1 MKVTAFKD
9 IYTKRD
15 GHYLSVGKALA
26 RIKEGRSKDKIEAI
40 RCTLD
45 AEIQNE
51 MKKHLPCICFS
62 GMFSERFDNCLT
74 AHSGFICCDVDE
86 VPSEE
91 IDALKTTLYGLSFVY
106 AVWLSPRGNGLK
118 FLVRIA
124 KPEKHRQHF
133 QALTE
138 EMSDISG
145 NWDASSINESRV
157 CFESYDPDI
166 LIKDLDDVKPY
177 TKTLTTE
184 KVVEREFADSDVTFK
199 KLLTWMSNKGR
210 AFAQGERNNF
220 LFRLAG
226 ACCRFGINEENCFYY
241 FESNFISGQRDFTKR
256 ECKVVIQSAY
266 RINASKFASATF
278 DKDVLV
284 DKVSRGEVDIDV
296 PEHIFDENIK
306 PIDVIFAEDI
316 QEDILR
322 LYNKGYEQVDSLGVE
337 QIDTY
342 FKMKRGELTLLSG
355 IGNTGKSQIEKWMLL
370 MHAVLYGRKFAIY
383 APEDNPAAE
392 FYNDYIEI
400 LLGSNC
406 VYDPAF
412 PSSVRPPIEI
422 YLKAR
427 DFINEHFIFIHPER
441 SSPTP
446 EYIRERF
453 LELIIKKRVDGCIVD
468 PWNQLTNNYDLF
480 GGRDDKYL
488 EVQLAEFSRFAQR
501 NDVFLMIIAH
511 PKGMK
516 KVGDDYPCPD
526 IFDLAGGAMWN
537 NKCHNILIYHRPTNS
552 SDPTNPACEFHSKKI
567 KKQKVVGKRG
577 SSEFIFDI
585 RTRRFVFDGKD
596 PMDEAI
602 KKMNMDW
609 ALWRTVP
616 LQPIDSR
623 KAKSIM
629 SGTQSNAI
637 PF

>member
-15 GHYLSVGKALA
+15 GYFMSIGKALA
-26 RIKEGRSKDKIEAI
+26 RIREGKSKDKVEAI

-45 AEIQNE
+45 ESLQNE

-62 GMFSERFDNCLT
+62 GLFSERFDNCLVE
-74 AHSGFICCDVDE
+74 HSGFICCDVDK
-86 VPSEE
+86 VPAEE
-91 IDALKTTLYGLSFVY
+91 MDGLRQSLFGLSYVY
-106 AVWLSPRGNGLK
+106 SVWVSPRGSGLK
-118 FLVRIA
+118 FLVKIGNPA
-124 KPEKHRQHF
+124 KHRQHF
-133 QALTE
+133 QALSE
-138 EMSDISG
+138 EMEGIQGD
-145 NWDASSINESRV
+145 WDASSINESRV

-166 LIKDLDDVKPY
+166 LIKEISEVKPY
-177 TKTLTTE
+177 TKTLSTE
-184 KVVEREFADSDVTFK
+184 KVVEREFHDSDETFK
-199 KLLTWMSNKGR
+199 KLLTWMSNKGK

-226 ACCRFGINEENCFYY
+226 ACCRFGISEENCFYY

-266 RINASKFASATF
+266 RTNASNFGSATF

-284 DKVSRGEVDIDV
+284 DKTSRGEVSIDV
-296 PEHIFDENIK
+296 PESIFDENIK
-306 PIDVIFAEDI
+306 PIDVIFADDI
-316 QEDILR
+316 HEDILR
-322 LYNKGYEQVDSLGVE
+322 LYNNGYEQVDSLGVE

-342 FKMKRGELTLLSG
+342 YKMKRGELTLLSG

-370 MHAVLYGRKFAIY
+370 MHSILYGRKFAIY

-400 LLGSNC
+400 LLGANC
-406 VYDPAF
+406 VYDPAY
-412 PSSVRPPIEI
+412 PTAIRPTLEV
-422 YLKAR
+422 YTKAR

-446 EYIRERF
+446 EYVRERF
-453 LELIIKKRVDGCIVD
+453 LELIIKKRVDGCIID
-468 PWNQLTNNYDLF
+468 PWNQLTNNYELF

-501 NDVFLMIIAH
+501 NDVLMMIIAH
-511 PKGMK
+511 PKAMK

-552 SDPTNPACEFHSKKI
+552 SDPTNPSCEFHSKKI

-585 RTRRFVFDGKD
+585 RSRRFIFDGKD
-596 PMDEAI
+596 PIDEAI
-602 KKMNMDW
+602 KKAGLDW
-609 ALWRTVP
+609 ALWRRVP
-616 LQPIDSR
+616 LTPLNTTKS
-623 KAKSIM
+623 KSIM
-629 SGTQSNAI
+629 EGQFNSDI

>member
-1 MKVTAFKD
+1 MKGVTAFKD

-15 GHYLSVGKALA
+15 GRYMSVEKALS
-26 RIKEGRSKDKIEAI
+26 RIKEGKSKDKVEAI
-40 RCTLD
+40 RCTSD
-45 AEIQNE
+45 TERQSE

-62 GMFSERFDNCLT
+62 GIFSERFDNCLVE
-74 AHSGFICCDVDE
+74 HSGYICCDIDDIESDE
-86 VPSEE
+86 LES
-91 IDALKTTLYGLSFVY
+91 IKQGLFDLSFVY
-106 AVWLSPRGNGLK
+106 AVWVSPRGNGLK
-118 FLVRIA
+118 FLVQIA
-124 KPEKHRQHF
+124 NPEKHRQHF

-138 EMSDISG
+138 EMSGLSG
-145 NWDASSINESRV
+145 HWDASSVNESRV

-166 LIKDLDDVKPY
+166 LIKDMAAVKPY
-177 TKTLTTE
+177 KKTLQTE
-184 KVVEREFADSDVTFK
+184 KVVEREIADSDAIFR
-199 KLLTWMSNKGR
+199 KLLTWMTNKGR

-226 ACCRFGINEENCFYY
+226 ACCRFGISEENCFYY
-241 FESNFISGQRDFTKR
+241 FETNFISGQRDFTKR

-266 RINASKFASATF
+266 RTNQGKYASATF

-296 PEHIFDENIK
+296 PESIFDENIK
-306 PIDVIFAEDI
+306 PVDVIFADDI
-316 QEDILR
+316 HEDILR
-322 LYNKGYEQVDSLGVE
+322 LYNNGYEQVDKLGVE

-370 MHAVLYGRKFAIY
+370 MHSVLYGRKFAIY

-400 LLGSNC
+400 LLGANC
-406 VYDPAF
+406 VYDPEY
-412 PSSVRPPIEI
+412 PSAIRPPMEV

-446 EYIRERF
+446 EYVRERF
-453 LELIIKKRVDGCIVD
+453 LELIIKKQVDGCIVD
-468 PWNQLTNNYDLF
+468 PWNQLTNNYELF

-501 NDVFLMIIAH
+501 NDVFMMIIAH
-511 PKGMK
+511 PKAMK
-516 KVGDDYPCPD
+516 KVGEDYPCPD

-567 KKQKVVGKRG
+567 KKQKIVGKRG
-577 SSEFIFDI
+577 NSEFIFDI
-585 RTRRFVFDGKD
+585 RSRRYIFDGSD
-596 PMDEAI
+596 PMEKAI
-602 KKMNMDW
+602 KEKGMEW
-609 ALWRTVP
+609 ALWRKVP
-616 LQPIDSR
+616 LTPLAAAS
-623 KAKSIM
+623 KPK
-629 SGTQSNAI
+629 TTTPPSNLP